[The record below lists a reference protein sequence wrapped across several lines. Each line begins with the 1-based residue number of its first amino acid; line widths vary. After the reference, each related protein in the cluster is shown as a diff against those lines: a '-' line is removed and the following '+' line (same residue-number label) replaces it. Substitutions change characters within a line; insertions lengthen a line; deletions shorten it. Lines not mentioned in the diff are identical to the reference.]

1 MASEHTVHT
10 AHVIKDDAQ
19 GARGSNSQSS
29 SSRSSFALCPVTG
42 FSLLVPENS
51 QLRNLISISQA
62 QAPADVDAAAAA
74 SAASAC
80 SGHVKFRSAERTVF
94 RSSFTARRLSTLA
107 RSVRVRLGFGSFFLD
122 ADVGQLA
129 CCTGRSLP
137 CCSCCCFC
145 FLVTTRVSKTWRSRA
160 TERQCRRN
168 GGGSRIGGRQ
178 VGNAIC
184 RLSTAEAST
193 GGG

>member
-62 QAPADVDAAAAA
+62 QAPADVDAASAA
-74 SAASAC
+74 SAGAASAC

-94 RSSFTARRLSTLA
+94 RIPFIVHRSSTLDA
-107 RSVRVRLGFGSFFLD
+107 RSLGSSSTRLWLFFL
-122 ADVGQLA
+122 G
-129 CCTGRSLP
+129 CRCRSAGVLH
-137 CCSCCCFC
+137 
-145 FLVTTRVSKTWRSRA
+145 WA
-160 TERQCRRN
+160 
-168 GGGSRIGGRQ
+168 
-178 VGNAIC
+178 
-184 RLSTAEAST
+184 
-193 GGG
+193 